1 MARANRYYM
10 PGLIWDITH
19 RCHRREFLLKFARDR
34 RRWMHW
40 LFEAKKRYGLRVLN
54 FAATSKHI
62 HLLAEECG
70 EGVVGK
76 SLQLVSGVL
85 TNKVYADNNG
95 TDYGYDALNQLTNV
109 NYSATN
115 TPDIAYSYDRQGR
128 QTQVVQSSTGVSPV
142 IHQFAYDASTLALT
156 NETVIANGA
165 TNSIARSYDSYGRSD
180 GFAFD
185 SYDVDYGFDS
195 TGRFGTL
202 AATNGS
208 VAVAN
213 VDYNYMAGSDL
224 LAGTTN
230 SVPGLGTTRSFET
243 NRDLLTEIHNQSG
256 GTTVS

>member
-1 MARANRYYM
+1 
-10 PGLIWDITH
+10 
-19 RCHRREFLLKFARDR
+19 
-34 RRWMHW
+34 MHW

-54 FAATSKHI
+54 FAATSNHI
-62 HLLAEECG
+62 HLLAEERG

-115 TPDIAYSYDRQGR
+115 TPDIAYSATNDTPDVSYQYDRLGR

-142 IHQFAYDASTLALT
+142 IHQFDYDASTLALT

-230 SVPGLGTTRSFET
+230 SVPGLGVSRSFET
-243 NRDLLTEIHNQSG
+243 NRDLLTEIHNQAG
-256 GTTVS
+256 GSTVSRFA